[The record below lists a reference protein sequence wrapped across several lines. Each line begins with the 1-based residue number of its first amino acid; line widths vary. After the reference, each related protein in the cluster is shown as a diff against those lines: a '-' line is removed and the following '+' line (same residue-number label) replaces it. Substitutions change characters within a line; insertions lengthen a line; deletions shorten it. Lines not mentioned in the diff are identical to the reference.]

1 MLTTSGRISNNNC
14 DPVTQWKIEMSIL
27 LTLNILKKNDV
38 KGFIFII
45 IVIVATISMYIIV
58 CVFT

>member
-1 MLTTSGRISNNNC
+1 MLTTSGRQSNNNC